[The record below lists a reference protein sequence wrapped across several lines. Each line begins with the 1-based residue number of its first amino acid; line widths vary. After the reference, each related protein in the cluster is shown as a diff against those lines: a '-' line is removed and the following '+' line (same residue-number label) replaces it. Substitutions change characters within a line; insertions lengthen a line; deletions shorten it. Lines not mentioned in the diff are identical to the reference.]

1 MDWKRKMLAAAF
13 FVVGLTLVAGAAW
26 PQNTKP
32 AAHEDPGYHNL
43 LGDSIGVSG
52 YDPVSYFPEGGGK
65 AQKGLIRL
73 AFQHKDVTYRFATQE
88 NLDRFKSNPGK
99 YLPAFGGWCAWAV
112 GELGKKVD
120 VDPESFEVR
129 DGRLYLFYRDRELDT
144 RGLWQQNPGELLRKA
159 EANWRMLG
167 PGN

>member
-1 MDWKRKMLAAAF
+1 MAKRWIWT
-13 FVVGLTLVAGAAW
+13 VVFTVVCLLVVTSLGRSQSNASA
-26 PQNTKP
+26 PP
-32 AAHEDPGYHNL
+32 YHNL

-65 AQKGLIRL
+65 PQKGLIRL
-73 AFQHKDVTYRFATQE
+73 ALQYKAVTYRFATQE
-88 NLDRFKSNPGK
+88 TLDRFKAEPEK

-120 VDPESFEVR
+120 VDPESFEIR

-144 RGLWQQNPGELLRKA
+144 HALWQRNPAESLRKA
-159 EANWRMLG
+159 NANWRSLG
-167 PGN
+167 PAS